1 MEKIDKHFQ
10 GMLQNLKQN
19 NCIASHMQTHCDKTA
34 ESKDEEKVIK
44 NSSWNKTQ
52 CLQRRNFKV
61 TADFQQKSEK
71 PKDKSMVSLTCIK
84 INNNQ
89 PQILCPVKM
98 PFKNAYEI
106 KLFSSK

>member
-44 NSSWNKTQ
+44 NS
-52 CLQRRNFKV
+52 RN
-61 TADFQQKSEK
+61 DQQ
-71 PKDKSMVSLTCIK
+71 V
-84 INNNQ
+84 
-89 PQILCPVKM
+89 
-98 PFKNAYEI
+98 
-106 KLFSSK
+106 